1 MYIINCIIGENFLK
15 YTKNLVNM
23 KVLRIKIA
31 SFYFLFLLITSIF
44 CLHTLYIP
52 FQKSNNRRYEN
63 SYFTNFHTNSQW
75 LLNNLTINGTAT
87 GLNAHNWSWAV
98 SQDWCNG
105 SGTKINPYTIENVT
119 IKNSE
124 SYINIYN
131 SDVYFILKDCTVV
144 NDSISETVYYSGIGI
159 YLKNISNG
167 CIQNNNISQLQYG
180 IYMEGCSNNS
190 IINNSLIRIA
200 YGIFIRS
207 SSTMV
212 ISHNEIIGLSFLPF
226 SGVLGGVGISILNFP
241 SEPRSYHDQIVLN
254 NISRFDKAIWIQGA
268 NNCNISL
275 CRIFNSNNGIY
286 MVLIAE
292 STTSNNI
299 IYLIYKDAIVIS
311 GPDNIIEFN
320 QISMINWSGILL
332 SSSENGLIQYN
343 HIQLSNSSGIRLIN
357 SQFALVSNNTLR
369 GNYNGISIEGS
380 SDNNIFKN
388 LIDQN
393 EKNGILIDRY
403 RVLSYFYTSSSN
415 NVSLNV
421 IKNNNN
427 AGIHCY
433 ASDRN
438 VMMQNSID
446 NNSYGIY
453 LSSFSIWNEVSKN
466 IIRNNIHSGILI
478 TNQSDYNDITE
489 NLINS
494 NYCGINITDNSDHN
508 DITGNDLL
516 HNTICYYIE
525 DNCDDTLLQDNLCPS
540 GDYFDPIWIF
550 MLLIIGIPIVALIGV
565 SFWYYKHKRT

>member
-1 MYIINCIIGENFLK
+1 
-15 YTKNLVNM
+15 M
-23 KVLRIKIA
+23 KVIRIKIT

-44 CLHTLYIP
+44 CLHTLSIP
-52 FQKSNNRRYEN
+52 FQKSNNRQYEN
-63 SYFTNFHTNSQW
+63 FYFTNLHASSQW

-87 GLNAHNWSWAV
+87 GLNAQNWSWAE
-98 SQDWCNG
+98 SQPWFGGGN
-105 SGTKINPYTIENVT
+105 GTKINPYRLENIT

-131 SDVYFILKDCTVV
+131 SDVYFILKDCTLV
-144 NDSISETVYYSGIGI
+144 NDSISETGIYSGIGI

-167 CIQNNNISQLQYG
+167 CIQNNNISQLTYG

-190 IINNSLIRIA
+190 IINNSLIRISL
-200 YGIFIRS
+200 GIFIRS
-207 SSTMV
+207 SSTMI
-212 ISHNEIIGLSFLPF
+212 ISHNEITGLGPF
-226 SGVLGGVGISILNFP
+226 VFPGFTGIYILNLP
-241 SEPRSYHDQIVLN
+241 SEPRSFQDQIVLN
-254 NISRFDKAIWIQGA
+254 NISRFDTAIRIQGA
-268 NNCNISL
+268 NDCNISL
-275 CRIFNSNNGIY
+275 NRIFNSSRGIS
-286 MVLIAE
+286 MSLITE

-299 IYLIYKDAIVIS
+299 IYLIYENAIIIS

-320 QISMINWSGILL
+320 QISMINGSGILL
-332 SSSENGLIQYN
+332 SSSENCLIQYN

-357 SQFALVSNNTLR
+357 SQFALVLNNTLR

-380 SDNNIFKN
+380 SQNNIFKN

-393 EKNGILIDRY
+393 EKYGILIDRY
-403 RVLSYFYTSSSN
+403 KNPYFTFFYTSSSN

-433 ASDRN
+433 DSDGN

-453 LSSFSIWNEVSKN
+453 LSSVSRFNIVSKN
-466 IIRNNIHSGILI
+466 VIRNHIHSGILI
-478 TNQSDYNDITE
+478 TNQSHYNDIIE
-489 NLINS
+489 NLINY
-494 NYCGINITDNSDHN
+494 NYCGINITDNSDSN
-508 DITGNDLL
+508 DLIGNDLF

-525 DNCDDTLLQDNLCPS
+525 NNCDDTLLENNLCPS
-540 GDYFDPIWIF
+540 GDTFDPEWVF

-565 SFWYYKHKRT
+565 SVWYYKHKRT